1 MSRFS
6 PTAARLLLA
15 LSTVAGTRGLCI
27 GGTASIPAT
36 LSLGPG
42 AWQDAHLL
50 GRDKGRSRGH
60 LQARLRMRG
69 GGSGGSS
76 GSGRSGGVVENSDI
90 KSDLIRLD
98 VGGMKCGACAG
109 RVRSLL
115 QAEAGVLDVS
125 VSLPAKMA
133 IVSLDKSR
141 GEVELLQQV
150 LGDKGFPAALVHP
163 GLSNQQLHADRG
175 FKQSAECHE
184 AWLAVRLVL
193 LLNLPSL
200 VFAVAPTVGNSALV
214 WVQQALHTA
223 LPLETA
229 RSLVGLTQASVALCT
244 VGRRFYRSSYQA
256 LCAGF
261 ANMDVLVALGATT
274 SFLFSGAAMIL
285 GTCHVMFDTIPML
298 LAFQLCGRYI
308 QLRAERASTAAVDKL
323 ISARPSRVQL
333 VLGNAADLPT
343 CCNISAAGIVEVEEG
358 LLRPGDVVLVG
369 AGQIIPC
376 DGVILSCPSPTAAFS
391 PAAASSTSDTP
402 VPGWNQTTAFV
413 DESML
418 TGESRRVPK
427 RSGDLVSAGT
437 TVIGHSDGGGA
448 GSVLVRAMRVGS
460 NSTLAQIVE
469 TVQSSYLTLQASSTL
484 GQVDRL
490 AAQMVPAVVAFA
502 ALTFA
507 SWWLA
512 AVFGWVG
519 TSYFGGHQLPAGLQ
533 ALMFATSSVMVSC
546 PCALGT
552 VQAPCA
558 RALSAAAFQT
568 RMHACTCAY
577 ACMGSLIP
585 QARMHHHVHVLTL
598 RSGLAFGCRDSN
610 GCRRTTRRAHD
621 VSAYF
626 RDCRGHYAH
635 HLRQNRDPHPRLAKR
650 QPTDTAA
657 RNR

>member
-1 MSRFS
+1 MSKFS

-141 GEVELLQQV
+141 GDVELLQQV
-150 LGDKGFPAALVHP
+150 LGDKGFPAARVHP

-200 VFAVAPTVGNSALV
+200 VFAVAPAVGNSALV
-214 WVQQALHTA
+214 WVLQVLRIT

-256 LCAGF
+256 LRAGF
-261 ANMDVLVALGATT
+261 ANMDVLVALGATS

-343 CCNISAAGIVEVEEG
+343 SCDISAAGIVEVEEG

-376 DGVILSCPSPTAAFS
+376 DGVILSCPSPTAALF
-391 PAAASSTSDTP
+391 PAVASSTSDTP

-427 RSGDLVSAGT
+427 RSGDPVSAGT

-448 GSVLVRAMRVGS
+448 GSVLVRAVRVGS
-460 NSTLAQIVE
+460 NSTLAEIVE
-469 TVQSSYLTLQASSTL
+469 TVQSSYLTLQASPTL

-490 AAQMVPAVVAFA
+490 AAKMVPAVVAFA

-519 TSYFGGHQLPAGLQ
+519 TSYFGGHHLPAGLQ

-552 VQAPCA
+552 VQAPCTC
-558 RALSAAAFQT
+558 ALSAAAFKHAC
-568 RMHACTCAY
+568 MHARVCICVHRKSDSAG
-577 ACMGSLIP
+577 AH
-585 QARMHHHVHVLTL
+585 AHVLTL
-598 RSGLAFGCRDSN
+598 RTGIALGCRGSN
-610 GCRRTTRRAHD
+610 GCRRTARRGHD
-621 VSAYF
+621 VSACF

-635 HLRQNRDPHPRLAKR
+635 HL
-650 QPTDTAA
+650 
-657 RNR
+657 